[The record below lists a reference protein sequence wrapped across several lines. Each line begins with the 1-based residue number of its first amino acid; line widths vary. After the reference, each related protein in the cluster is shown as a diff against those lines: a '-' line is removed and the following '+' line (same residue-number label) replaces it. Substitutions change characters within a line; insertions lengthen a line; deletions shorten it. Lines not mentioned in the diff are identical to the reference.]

1 MLLGQAIAFA
11 LVLLIDAPLL
21 ARRLSL
27 RAFDRPKIGAILAYS
42 TPLTI
47 SFLLLTIIT
56 TSDRYFLQFLEGSAA
71 VGIYSASYVL
81 AANSIGLVF
90 MLVNVAAYP
99 LAIKMFEVDGE
110 HAARNRLRQNASV
123 MLAIGLVLIA
133 DTLADTILGDNFR
146 GTSGTIIGWIAL
158 GYFLSAVKVHIYD
171 QGFHLARKTT
181 VQIWTYVPP
190 VLLNLAANW
199 LLIPR
204 FGVVGAAYA
213 TVTAFALSLVLSIVL
228 TRKVFRIE
236 FPVREALRVAL
247 ATVPM
252 IAALS
257 LPDYPQDPIGLA
269 LMIVVGATTYV
280 VAAVGLDVIGTRR
293 FLLKSMIP
301 QRP

>member
-1 MLLGQAIAFA
+1 M
-11 LVLLIDAPLL
+11 
-21 ARRLSL
+21 

-71 VGIYSASYVL
+71 VGIFSASYVL

-123 MLAIGLVLIA
+123 MLAIGLPALIGLVLIA